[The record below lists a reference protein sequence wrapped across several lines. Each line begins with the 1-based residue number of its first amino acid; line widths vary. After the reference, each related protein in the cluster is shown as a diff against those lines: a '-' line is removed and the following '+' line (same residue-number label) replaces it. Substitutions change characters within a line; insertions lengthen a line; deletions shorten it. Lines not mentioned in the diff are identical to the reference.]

1 MKRDLKTITI
11 FLRASH
17 ALEQIIK
24 DEVLSHGLSLSEFGV
39 LEALYHKGPLN
50 VNQVIS
56 KVLIPNS
63 SMSYVIDQLVN
74 KGLISK
80 TKDAIDKRVYR
91 LDLKQ
96 SGRDFMEQMYPVH
109 EKRLRQV
116 LDKLSVDEEKTLQTL
131 LKKIGK
137 E

>member
-63 SMSYVIDQLVN
+63 SMINL
-74 KGLISK
+74 LIK
-80 TKDAIDKRVYR
+80 V
-91 LDLKQ
+91 
-96 SGRDFMEQMYPVH
+96 
-109 EKRLRQV
+109 
-116 LDKLSVDEEKTLQTL
+116 
-131 LKKIGK
+131 
-137 E
+137 

>member
-11 FLRASH
+11 FFRASH
-17 ALEQIIK
+17 ALEQVIK

-63 SMSYVIDQLVN
+63 SMSYVIDQLVS
-74 KGLISK
+74 KGLITK

-91 LDLKQ
+91 LDLKTA
-96 SGRDFMEQMYPVH
+96 GRDFMDQMYPIH
-109 EKRLRQV
+109 EQRLRQV
-116 LDKLSVDEEKTLQTL
+116 LDRMTVEEEKTLQTL

-137 E
+137 K

>member
-96 SGRDFMEQMYPVH
+96 SGHDFMEQMYPVH

>member
-1 MKRDLKTITI
+1 
-11 FLRASH
+11 
-17 ALEQIIK
+17 
-24 DEVLSHGLSLSEFGV
+24 
-39 LEALYHKGPLN
+39 
-50 VNQVIS
+50 
-56 KVLIPNS
+56 
-63 SMSYVIDQLVN
+63 
-74 KGLISK
+74 LISK

>member
-96 SGRDFMEQMYPVH
+96 SGHDFMEQMYPVH

-116 LDKLSVDEEKTLQTL
+116 LDKLSVEEEKTLQTL